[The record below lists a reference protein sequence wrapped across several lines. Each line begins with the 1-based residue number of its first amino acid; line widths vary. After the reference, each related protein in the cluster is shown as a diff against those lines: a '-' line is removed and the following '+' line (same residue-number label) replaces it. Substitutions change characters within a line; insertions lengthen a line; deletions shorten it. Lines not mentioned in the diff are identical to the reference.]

1 MLTEFGGINYH
12 PDGEEAGYYGYGT
25 AVDSESYLAKYRE
38 LIDAIIASP
47 AIAGFCYTQLTDVE
61 QETNGLLTANRE
73 PKLNPADVHAITTQV
88 SAAVPGDVIGKMLQ
102 THSVTSFTSAP
113 LRSKSGS

>member
-12 PDGEEAGYYGYGT
+12 PNGEKPGYGYMLVT
-25 AVDSESYLAKYRE
+25 DPESYLAKYRE
-38 LIDAIIASP
+38 LIEAIISSP

-73 PKLNPADVHAITTQV
+73 PKLNIADVHAITTQI

-102 THSVTSFTSAP
+102 MHSVTSFTSSP
-113 LRSKSGS
+113 LKSKSGL